1 MKWNPQKK
9 WDGKTNT
16 ADVVKALIR
25 FFEPDSEV
33 MKKAGQIAYGDLAA
47 LMKKQY
53 KTTHLGYDLL
63 NITGMPQ
70 GININGMFKLGKR
83 IDYYITWTAAAKLID
98 RWLEC
103 NKK

>member
-33 MKKAGQIAYGDLAA
+33 MKKAEQIAYGDLAA
-47 LMKKQY
+47 LMKKHY
-53 KTTHLGYDLL
+53 KTTHLCYDLL

-83 IDYYITWTAAAKLID
+83 IDYYITWTAAAKLIHA
-98 RWLEC
+98 EI